1 MSQPAISHGE
11 RMPARHNR
19 SPRWSWD
26 SFRKRVFAPGVSH
39 AVMIITVLLT
49 LIPLIY
55 AVLLATQV
63 PEQYYQFPPRILP
76 GGSLL
81 DNSRYVWGTIHMD
94 RLLLNTTIISLV
106 VAIGKIFLSILAG
119 FAFVYFEFPGKGWV
133 FVLILLTHM
142 LPVPVRIV
150 PTFELLDQM
159 GWVDTYAGLTIPFLA
174 SATGTL
180 LFRQLYQTIPPSL
193 ADAARMDGAGPMR
206 FLWSIVMPLSRTNIA
221 ALFLVEFIYMWNQYL
236 WPLII
241 ANSDATRVVQIGLK
255 QLVATDAAVE
265 WHYVMAGTVISTLPP
280 LIVLIV
286 LQHSLLEGMS
296 LYEEKS

>member
-1 MSQPAISHGE
+1 MNQPAIAHGG
-11 RMPARHNR
+11 RMPARHHR
-19 SPRWSWD
+19 PSRWSWD
-26 SFRKRVFAPGVSH
+26 SIRKRLIEPGVSH
-39 AVMIITVLLT
+39 AVMMSAVLLT
-49 LIPLIY
+49 LFPMLY

-63 PEQYYQFPPRILP
+63 PEQYYSFPPRFLP
-76 GGSLL
+76 GSSLL
-81 DNSRYVWGTIHMD
+81 DNGRYVWSDIHMG
-94 RLLLNTTIISLV
+94 RLLLNTTIISLA
-106 VAIGKIFLSILAG
+106 VAIGKIGLSILAG
-119 FAFVYFEFPGKGWV
+119 FAFVYFQFPGKGWV
-133 FVLILLTHM
+133 FILILLTHM

-206 FLWSIVMPLSRTNIA
+206 FLWSVVMPLSRTNIA

-255 QLVATDAAVE
+255 ALVATDAAVE
-265 WHYVMAGTVISTLPP
+265 WHYVMAGTVISVIPP
-280 LIVLIV
+280 LVILVL

-296 LYEEKS
+296 LYEDKS

>member
-1 MSQPAISHGE
+1 M
-11 RMPARHNR
+11 
-19 SPRWSWD
+19 
-26 SFRKRVFAPGVSH
+26 RKRLVAPGASH
-39 AVMIITVLLT
+39 AVMIVVVLMT
-49 LIPLIY
+49 LFPMLY

-63 PEQYYQFPPRILP
+63 PEQYYQFPPRFLP
-76 GGSLL
+76 GSSLL
-81 DNSRYVWGTIHMD
+81 DNARYVWNDIHMD

-119 FAFVYFEFPGKGWV
+119 FAFVYFDFRGKGWV

-159 GWVDTYAGLTIPFLA
+159 GWVDTYAGLTVPFLA

-193 ADAARMDGAGPMR
+193 ADAARIDGAGPMR

-255 QLVATDAAVE
+255 QLVATDAAVD

-280 LIVLIV
+280 LIVLV
-286 LQHSLLEGMS
+286 LLQRSLLEGMS

>member
-1 MSQPAISHGE
+1 MSQPAITHEG
-11 RMPARHNR
+11 RMPAHTNR
-19 SPRWSWD
+19 PSRWSRD
-26 SFRKRVFAPGVSH
+26 SFQKRVFAPGVSH

-76 GGSLL
+76 GSSLL
-81 DNSRYVWGTIHMD
+81 DNSRYAWDIIHMD

-133 FVLILLTHM
+133 FILILLTHM

>member
-1 MSQPAISHGE
+1 M
-11 RMPARHNR
+11 
-19 SPRWSWD
+19 
-26 SFRKRVFAPGVSH
+26 
-39 AVMIITVLLT
+39 L
-49 LIPLIY
+49 Y

-63 PEQYYQFPPRILP
+63 PEQYYQFPPRFLP
-76 GGSLL
+76 GSSLL
-81 DNSRYVWGTIHMD
+81 DNARYVWNDIHMG
-94 RLLLNTTIISLV
+94 RLLLNTTIISLA

-119 FAFVYFEFPGKGWV
+119 FAFVYFDFPGKGWV
-133 FVLILLTHM
+133 FILILLTHM

-159 GWVDTYAGLTIPFLA
+159 GWVDTYAGLTVPFLA

-193 ADAARMDGAGPMR
+193 ADAARIDGAGPMR

-255 QLVATDAAVE
+255 QLVATDAAVD

-280 LIVLIV
+280 LIVLV
-286 LQHSLLEGMS
+286 LLQRSLLEGMS

>member
-1 MSQPAISHGE
+1 MSEPAVTSAKHLSSRGH
-11 RMPARHNR
+11 PA
-19 SPRWSWD
+19 RWSWA
-26 SFRKRVFAPGVSH
+26 SVRKRLLAPGVSH
-39 AVMIITVLLT
+39 AVMMIAVLVT
-49 LIPLIY
+49 LFPMLY

-63 PEQYYQFPPRILP
+63 PEQYYQFPPRFLP
-76 GGSLL
+76 GSSLA
-81 DNSRYVWGTIHMD
+81 DNSRYVWDNIHMG
-94 RLLLNTTIISLV
+94 RLLLNTTVISLV
-106 VAIGKIFLSILAG
+106 VAAGKIVLSILAG
-119 FAFVYFEFPGKGWV
+119 FAFVYFDFPGRGAV

-193 ADAARMDGAGPMR
+193 ADAARIDGAGPLH
-206 FLWSIVMPLSRTNIA
+206 FLWAIVIPLSRTNIA

-255 QLVATDAAVE
+255 QLVATDAAVD
-265 WHYVMAGTVISTLPP
+265 WHYVMAGTVISVIPP
-280 LIVLIV
+280 LVILVL
-286 LQHSLLEGMS
+286 LQRSLLEGMS
-296 LYEEKS
+296 LYEEK

>member
-1 MSQPAISHGE
+1 M
-11 RMPARHNR
+11 
-19 SPRWSWD
+19 
-26 SFRKRVFAPGVSH
+26 RKRLVAPGASH
-39 AVMIITVLLT
+39 AVMIVVVLMT
-49 LIPLIY
+49 LFPMLY

-63 PEQYYQFPPRILP
+63 PEQYYQFPPRFLP
-76 GGSLL
+76 GSSLL
-81 DNSRYVWGTIHMD
+81 DNARYVWNDIHMG

-119 FAFVYFEFPGKGWV
+119 FAFVYFDFRGKGWV

-159 GWVDTYAGLTIPFLA
+159 GWVDTYAGLTVPFLA

-193 ADAARMDGAGPMR
+193 ADAARIDGAGPMR

-255 QLVATDAAVE
+255 QLVATDAAVD

-280 LIVLIV
+280 LIVLV
-286 LQHSLLEGMS
+286 LLQRSLLEGMS

>member
-1 MSQPAISHGE
+1 M
-11 RMPARHNR
+11 
-19 SPRWSWD
+19 
-26 SFRKRVFAPGVSH
+26 RKRLVAPGASH
-39 AVMIITVLLT
+39 AVMIVVVLMT
-49 LIPLIY
+49 LFPMIY

-63 PEQYYQFPPRILP
+63 PEQYYQFPPRFLP
-76 GGSLL
+76 GSSLL
-81 DNSRYVWGTIHMD
+81 DNARYVWNDIHMG
-94 RLLLNTTIISLV
+94 RLLLNTTIISLA

-119 FAFVYFEFPGKGWV
+119 FAFVYFDFPGKGWV
-133 FVLILLTHM
+133 FILILLTHM

-159 GWVDTYAGLTIPFLA
+159 GWVDTYAGLTVPFLA

-193 ADAARMDGAGPMR
+193 ADAARIDGAGPMR

-255 QLVATDAAVE
+255 QLVATDAAVD

-280 LIVLIV
+280 LIVLV
-286 LQHSLLEGMS
+286 LLQRSLLEGMS

>member
-1 MSQPAISHGE
+1 MS
-11 RMPARHNR
+11 ARDHR
-19 SPRWSWD
+19 PSRWSRD
-26 SFRKRVFAPGVSH
+26 SLRKRVVAPGVSH
-39 AVMIITVLLT
+39 AVMIVVVLLT
-49 LIPLIY
+49 LIPMLY

-63 PEQYYQFPPRILP
+63 PEQYYQFPPRFLP

-81 DNSRYVWGTIHMD
+81 DNTRYVWNDIHMG

-119 FAFVYFEFPGKGWV
+119 FAFVYFDFPGKGWV

-159 GWVDTYAGLTIPFLA
+159 GWVDTYAGLTVPFLA

-193 ADAARMDGAGPMR
+193 ADAARIDGAGPMR

-241 ANSDATRVVQIGLK
+241 ANSNATRVVQIGLK
-255 QLVATDAAVE
+255 QLVATDAAVD

-280 LIVLIV
+280 LIILIV
-286 LQHSLLEGMS
+286 LQRSLLEGMS

>member
-1 MSQPAISHGE
+1 MSSPAMI
-11 RMPARHNR
+11 RDAQLPAGGHHPSRR
-19 SPRWSWD
+19 SWD
-26 SFRKRVFAPGVSH
+26 SIRKRMVAPGVSH
-39 AVMIITVLLT
+39 AVMIIAVLLT
-49 LIPLIY
+49 MFPMLY

-63 PEQYYQFPPRILP
+63 PAQFYDFPPRFLP
-76 GGSLL
+76 GSSLV
-81 DNSRYVWGTIHMD
+81 DNSRYVWDTINMD
-94 RLLLNTTIISLV
+94 RLLLNTTIISV
-106 VAIGKIFLSILAG
+106 GVAVGKIVLSILAG
-119 FAFVYFEFPGKGWV
+119 FAFVYFQFPGRGAV
-133 FVLILLTHM
+133 FILILLTHM

-193 ADAARMDGAGPMR
+193 ADAARIDGAGPLH
-206 FLWSIVMPLSRTNIA
+206 FLLSIVIPLSRTNIA

-255 QLVATDAAVE
+255 ALVATDAAVE
-265 WHYVMAGTVISTLPP
+265 WHYVMAGTVISVIPP
-280 LIVLIV
+280 LVVLV
-286 LQHSLLEGMS
+286 LLQHSLLEGMS
-296 LYEEKS
+296 LYEDKS

>member
-1 MSQPAISHGE
+1 MSQSATTHGGYAPAH
-11 RMPARHNR
+11 ANR
-19 SPRWSWD
+19 PRRSRWD
-26 SFRKRVFAPGVSH
+26 SLRKRLVQPGVSH
-39 AVMIITVLLT
+39 AVMIVAVLIT
-49 LIPLIY
+49 LIPLMY
-55 AVLLATQV
+55 AVLLATQT
-63 PEQYYQFPPRILP
+63 PQQYYQSPPRFLP
-76 GGSLL
+76 GSSLL
-81 DNSRYVWGTIHMD
+81 ENSRYAWTDIHMD
-94 RLLLNTTIISLV
+94 RLLVNTMVISLV
-106 VAIGKIFLSILAG
+106 VAIGKIILSILAG
-119 FAFVYFEFPGKGWV
+119 FAFVYFDFPGKRWV

-174 SATGTL
+174 SATGTI

-221 ALFLVEFIYMWNQYL
+221 ALFLVESIYMWNQYL

-241 ANSDATRVVQIGLK
+241 ANSDSTRVVQIGLK

-265 WHYVMAGTVISTLPP
+265 WHYVMAGTVISTIPP
-280 LIVLIV
+280 LIILIL

-296 LYEEKS
+296 LYEDKS

>member
-1 MSQPAISHGE
+1 V
-11 RMPARHNR
+11 
-19 SPRWSWD
+19 
-26 SFRKRVFAPGVSH
+26 RKRLVAPGVSH
-39 AVMIITVLLT
+39 AVMIVAVLIT
-49 LIPLIY
+49 LIPMLY

-63 PEQYYQFPPRILP
+63 PDQYYQFPPRILP
-76 GGSLL
+76 GSSLL
-81 DNSRYVWGTIHMD
+81 DNSRYVWTDIHMD
-94 RLLLNTTIISLV
+94 RLLVNTMVISLV
-106 VAIGKIFLSILAG
+106 VAIGKIVLSIMAG
-119 FAFVYFEFPGKGWV
+119 FAFVYFDFPGKRWV

-174 SATGTL
+174 SATGTI

-241 ANSDATRVVQIGLK
+241 ANSDTTRVVQIGLK
-255 QLVATDAAVE
+255 QLVATDAAVD
-265 WHYVMAGTVISTLPP
+265 WHYVMAGTVISTIPP
-280 LIVLIV
+280 LIILIV
-286 LQHSLLEGMS
+286 LQRSLLEGMS
-296 LYEEKS
+296 LYEDKS